1 MNYKKYIVC
10 IIVSVICIPLS
21 IIFSTFIH
29 FQLSKI
35 NLILDFNTIIDSLI
49 TNKKHFQLFVLT
61 QLFIEFFLIYLF
73 AFSKNSSLT
82 TETNQITPYLRTPKV
97 YGNGQYGSAKWNTKK
112 EMQKNLKTNIL
123 NFHELSKIKEITFK
137 SGGLIIGQEKR
148 KNKEKLLYISKD
160 YHSLIIGSTG
170 AGKTRRL
177 LLPSLCNYLFAGESI
192 ICTDPKGEILQ
203 YSIPLLEKLGY
214 KVLTIDFKNPM
225 KSTRYNFLQ
234 PVINAFKQGDIRK
247 AEEYCWDIT
256 QALVGNEDTKMEKIW
271 KDGEMSII
279 AGTIMTVVA
288 ENMEHP
294 QYQNLTNV
302 YTFISEMCRTENGK
316 MPINYFIEHLP
327 PTHPAIN
334 IFGIARIAPEKTRSS
349 FFTSALTTLRLF
361 TSQTIYDMTCNS
373 DFDLTDLGKGKYFV
387 DIILPDEKL
396 TYYSLAAL
404 YTKQQY
410 NALVEYAD
418 NHGGK
423 LKTRV
428 NFLMDEFGNYVAI
441 EGFGNM
447 MTVARSRG
455 IFFHL
460 FIQSFSQLVK
470 VYGKEIS
477 ELIKDNCL
485 LWIYLK
491 TASFETANEISK
503 KLGNY
508 TTTSDSKSNSY
519 TKYQSGSNSESINLI
534 SRPLLTEDEIIRINS
549 PEAIVMITGM
559 YPYLAK
565 LRDFSEYKFNEILGL
580 GDEKKNTEI
589 RKLRESSRI
598 SRQANSIQLWG
609 IWNEYI

>member
-1 MNYKKYIVC
+1 MVFLISS
-10 IIVSVICIPLS
+10 IICIPLS

-35 NLILDFNTIIDSLI
+35 NLTLDFSTIIDSFI
-49 TNKKHFQLFVLT
+49 TNKNHFQLFVLT
-61 QLFIEFFLIYLF
+61 QLFIELILIYFF
-73 AFSKNSSLT
+73 AFNKNSSLT
-82 TETNQITPYLRTPKV
+82 TETNQITTYIRTPKV
-97 YGNGQYGSAKWNTKK
+97 YGNGQYGTAKWNTKK
-112 EMQKNLKTNIL
+112 EIQKSLKTNIL
-123 NFHELSKIKEITFK
+123 NFRDLNNIKEVTFK
-137 SGGLIIGQEKR
+137 SGGLIIGQEK
-148 KNKEKLLYISKD
+148 KNNKEKLLYISKD

-177 LLPSLCNYLFAGESI
+177 LLPSLCNYLFARESV

-203 YSIPLLEKLGY
+203 YTMPLLEKLGY

-234 PVINAFKQGDIRK
+234 PVINAFKQGDVRK

-279 AGTIMTVVA
+279 AGAIMTVVA
-288 ENMEHP
+288 ENMEHTE
-294 QYQNLTNV
+294 YQNLTNV

-361 TSQTIYDMTCNS
+361 TSQTIYDMTCES
-373 DFDLTDLGKGKYFV
+373 DFDLADLGNGKYFV

-423 LKTRV
+423 LNSRV

-470 VYGKEIS
+470 VYGKEIA

-519 TKYQSGSNSESINLI
+519 TKYQTGSNSESINLI
-534 SRPLLTEDEIIRINS
+534 SRPLLTEEEIIRISS

-565 LRDFSEYKFNEILGL
+565 LQDFSKYKFNEILGL

-589 RKLRESSRI
+589 RNLRENSRI
-598 SRQANSIQLWG
+598 SRQANNIQLWG

>member
-1 MNYKKYIVC
+1 M
-10 IIVSVICIPLS
+10 
-21 IIFSTFIH
+21 
-29 FQLSKI
+29 
-35 NLILDFNTIIDSLI
+35 
-49 TNKKHFQLFVLT
+49 
-61 QLFIEFFLIYLF
+61 
-73 AFSKNSSLT
+73 
-82 TETNQITPYLRTPKV
+82 
-97 YGNGQYGSAKWNTKK
+97 YGNGQYGTAKWNTKK
-112 EMQKNLKTNIL
+112 QMQKSLNTNIL
-123 NFHELSKIKEITFK
+123 KFKELNNKKKVIFK

-177 LLPSLCNYLFAGESI
+177 LLPSLCNYLFARESI

-203 YSIPLLEKLGY
+203 YTMPLLERLGY

-234 PVINAFKQGDIRK
+234 PVINAFKEGDVRK

-294 QYQNLTNV
+294 EYQNLTNV

-316 MPINYFIEHLP
+316 MPINYFIEHLS
-327 PTHPAIN
+327 PTHPAVN

-361 TSQTIYDMTCNS
+361 TSQTIYDMTCESN
-373 DFDLTDLGKGKYFV
+373 FDLADLGNGKYFV

-470 VYGKEIS
+470 VYGKEIA

-491 TASFETANEISK
+491 TASYETANEISK

-519 TKYQSGSNSESINLI
+519 TKYQSGSNSESVNLI
-534 SRPLLTEDEIIRINS
+534 SRPLLTEEEIIRINS

-559 YPYLAK
+559 YPYLVK
-565 LRDFSEYKFNEILGL
+565 LQDFSQYKFNEILGL

-589 RKLRESSRI
+589 RNLRENSRI
-598 SRQANSIQLWG
+598 SRQANTIQLWG
-609 IWNEYI
+609 IWNEYY

>member
-1 MNYKKYIVC
+1 M
-10 IIVSVICIPLS
+10 
-21 IIFSTFIH
+21 
-29 FQLSKI
+29 

-49 TNKKHFQLFVLT
+49 TNPKHLQLFLLT

-73 AFSKNSSLT
+73 AFSKSSSLT
-82 TETNQITPYLRTPKV
+82 TETNQITPYIRTPKV

-112 EMQKNLKTNIL
+112 ELQKNLKTNIL
-123 NFHELSKIKEITFK
+123 NFHELSKIKEISFK

-148 KNKEKLLYISKD
+148 KNTEKLLYISKD

-177 LLPSLCNYLFAGESI
+177 LLPSLCNYLFARESI

-203 YSIPLLEKLGY
+203 YSMPLLEKLGY

-316 MPINYFIEHLP
+316 MAINYFIEHLP

-470 VYGKEIS
+470 VYGKEIA

-589 RKLRESSRI
+589 RELRESSRI
-598 SRQANSIQLWG
+598 SRQVSDIQLWG

>member
-1 MNYKKYIVC
+1 MN
-10 IIVSVICIPLS
+10 L
-21 IIFSTFIH
+21 T
-29 FQLSKI
+29 
-35 NLILDFNTIIDSLI
+35 LDFSIIIDSFI
-49 TNKKHFQLFVLT
+49 TNKNHFQLFILT
-61 QLFIEFFLIYLF
+61 QLFIELILVYFL
-73 AFSKNSSLT
+73 AFNKNSSLT
-82 TETNQITPYLRTPKV
+82 TETNQITTYIRTPKV
-97 YGNGQYGSAKWNTKK
+97 YGNGQYGTAKWNTKK
-112 EMQKNLKTNIL
+112 EIQKSLKTNIL
-123 NFHELSKIKEITFK
+123 NFRDLNNIKEVTFK
-137 SGGLIIGQEKR
+137 SGGLIIGQEK
-148 KNKEKLLYISKD
+148 KNNKEKLLYISKD

-177 LLPSLCNYLFAGESI
+177 LLPSLCNYLFARESV

-203 YSIPLLEKLGY
+203 YTMPLLEKLGY
-214 KVLTIDFKNPM
+214 KILTIDFKNPM

-234 PVINAFKQGDIRK
+234 PVINAFKQGDVRK

-288 ENMEHP
+288 ENMEHTE
-294 QYQNLTNV
+294 YQNLTNV

-361 TSQTIYDMTCNS
+361 TSQTIYDMTCES
-373 DFDLTDLGKGKYFV
+373 DFDLADLGNGKYFV

-423 LKTRV
+423 LNSRV

-470 VYGKEIS
+470 VYGKEIA

-519 TKYQSGSNSESINLI
+519 TKYQTGSNSESINLI
-534 SRPLLTEDEIIRINS
+534 SRPLLTEEEIIRINS

-565 LRDFSEYKFNEILGL
+565 LQDFSKYKFNEILGL

-589 RKLRESSRI
+589 RNLRENSRI
-598 SRQANSIQLWG
+598 SRQANNIQLWG

>member
-1 MNYKKYIVC
+1 MISSIFLVP
-10 IIVSVICIPLS
+10 IS
-21 IIFSTFIH
+21 IIFSSIIH
-29 FQLSKI
+29 FKLL
-35 NLILDFNTIIDSLI
+35 NTNFVLDFGVLI
-49 TNKKHFQLFVLT
+49 SSIFSDRKHFLLFLLSQLFFEL
-61 QLFIEFFLIYLF
+61 LSIYFLMFNKSY
-73 AFSKNSSLT
+73 LT
-82 TETNQITPYLRTPKV
+82 TETNKITDTIYTPKV
-97 YGNGQYGSAKWNTKK
+97 YGNGQYGTSRWCSKK
-112 EMQKNLKTNIL
+112 EFYKELETNIL
-123 NFHELSKIKEITFK
+123 KIKNIENTSFNK
-137 SGGLIIGQEKR
+137 GGIVVGIEK
-148 KNKEKLLYISKD
+148 NSNIEKIMCISED

-177 LLPSLCNYLFAGESI
+177 LLPSLCNYLLAGETV

-203 YSIPLLEKLGY
+203 YTIHFLEKLDY
-214 KVLTIDFKNPM
+214 KILTIDFKNPL

-234 PVINAFKQGDIRK
+234 PVIDAFKKGDIRK

-256 QALVGNEDTKMEKIW
+256 QALVGNEDSKMEKIW

-294 QYQNLTNV
+294 EYQNLTNV
-302 YTFISEMCRTENGK
+302 YTFISEMCRTTANGK

-327 PTHPAIN
+327 PTHPAVN
-334 IFGIARIAPEKTRSS
+334 IFGIARIAPEKTRGS

-361 TSQTIYDMTCNS
+361 TSQTINAMTCES
-373 DFDLTDLGKGKYFV
+373 DFCLSDLGKGKYFV
-387 DIILPDEKL
+387 DIILPDERL
-396 TYYSLAAL
+396 TYYSLASL

-418 NHGGK
+418 TNGGT
-423 LKTRV
+423 LDTRV
-428 NFLMDEFGNYVAI
+428 NFLMDEFGNYVQI

-460 FIQSFSQLVK
+460 FLQSFSQLVK
-470 VYGKEIS
+470 VYGKEIA

-519 TKYQSGSNSESINLI
+519 TKYQSGNSSQSVNLV
-534 SRPLLTEDEIIRINS
+534 SRPLLTEEEILRIKS
-549 PEAIVMITGM
+549 PEAIVMITGNH
-559 YPYLAK
+559 PYLAN
-565 LRDFSEYKFNEILGL
+565 LQDLSYYTFNKILGL
-580 GDEKKNTEI
+580 GDKKRNTEI
-589 RKLRESSRI
+589 RNLRESSRKERKI
-598 SRQANSIQLWG
+598 DKIKLWE
-609 IWNEYI
+609 IWNDYK

>member
-1 MNYKKYIVC
+1 MIF
-10 IIVSVICIPLS
+10 IITSIICIPFS
-21 IIFSTFIH
+21 ILFSTLIH
-29 FQLSKI
+29 FQLSKM
-35 NLILDFNTIIDSLI
+35 NLIFNFNTIIDSLI
-49 TNKKHFQLFVLT
+49 TNKKHFQLLVLT

-73 AFSKNSSLT
+73 ALSKNSLLT
-82 TETNQITPYLRTPKV
+82 TETNQITPYIRTPKV
-97 YGNGQYGSAKWNTKK
+97 YGNGQYGTSKWNTKK
-112 EMQKNLKTNIL
+112 EIQKSLNTNIL
-123 NFHELSKIKEITFK
+123 KYNELNNIQKITFK
-137 SGGLIIGQEKR
+137 SGGLIIGQEKK

-177 LLPSLCNYLFAGESI
+177 LLPSLCNYLLAKESI

-203 YSIPLLEKLGY
+203 YTMPLLEILGY

-234 PVINAFKQGDIRK
+234 PVINAFKEGDVRK

-294 QYQNLTNV
+294 EYQNLTNV

-316 MPINYFIEHLP
+316 MPINYFIEHLS
-327 PTHPAIN
+327 PTHPAVN

-361 TSQTIYDMTCNS
+361 TSQTIYDMTCES
-373 DFDLTDLGKGKYFV
+373 DFDLANLGNGKYFV

-470 VYGKEIS
+470 IYGKEIA

-491 TASFETANEISK
+491 TASYETANEISK

-519 TKYQSGSNSESINLI
+519 TKYQNGSNSESVNLI
-534 SRPLLTEDEIIRINS
+534 SRPLLTEEEIIRIAS

-565 LRDFSEYKFNEILGL
+565 LQDFSQYKFNEILGL

-589 RKLRESSRI
+589 RILRENSRI
-598 SRQANSIQLWG
+598 LRQANNIQLWG

>member
-1 MNYKKYIVC
+1 MNLV
-10 IIVSVICIPLS
+10 
-21 IIFSTFIH
+21 
-29 FQLSKI
+29 
-35 NLILDFNTIIDSLI
+35 LDFNTIINSLI
-49 TNKKHFQLFVLT
+49 TNKNHVNLFILIQLFLE
-61 QLFIEFFLIYLF
+61 LIIIYLF

-82 TETNQITPYLRTPKV
+82 TETNQITPYIRTPKV
-97 YGNGQYGSAKWNTKK
+97 YGNGQYGTAKWNTKK
-112 EMQKNLKTNIL
+112 EIQKNLKTNIL
-123 NFHELSKIKEITFK
+123 SFNKLYNLKEITFK
-137 SGGLIIGQEKR
+137 SGGLIVGQEKK
-148 KNKEKLLYISKD
+148 KNNEKLLYISKD

-177 LLPSLCNYLFAGESI
+177 LLPSLCNYLLARETV

-203 YSIPLLEKLGY
+203 YTMPLLEKLDY

-234 PVINAFKQGDIRK
+234 PVINAFKQGDVRK

-294 QYQNLTNV
+294 EFQNLTNV

-316 MPINYFIEHLP
+316 MPINYFIEHLS
-327 PTHPAIN
+327 PTHPAVN

-361 TSQTIYDMTCNS
+361 TSQTIYDMTCES
-373 DFDLTDLGKGKYFV
+373 DFDLADLGNGKYFV

-423 LKTRV
+423 LNTRV

-460 FIQSFSQLVK
+460 YIQSFSQLTK
-470 VYGKEIS
+470 VYGKEIA

-519 TKYQSGSNSESINLI
+519 TKYQSGSNSESVNLI

-565 LRDFSEYKFNEILGL
+565 LQDFFKI
-580 GDEKKNTEI
+580 
-589 RKLRESSRI
+589 
-598 SRQANSIQLWG
+598 
-609 IWNEYI
+609 

>member
-1 MNYKKYIVC
+1 MNLV
-10 IIVSVICIPLS
+10 
-21 IIFSTFIH
+21 
-29 FQLSKI
+29 
-35 NLILDFNTIIDSLI
+35 LDFNTIISSLI
-49 TNKKHFQLFVLT
+49 TNKNHINLFILI
-61 QLFIEFFLIYLF
+61 QLFIELILIYLF

-82 TETNQITPYLRTPKV
+82 TETNQITPYIRTPKV
-97 YGNGQYGSAKWNTKK
+97 YGNGQYGTAKWNTKN
-112 EMQKNLKTNIL
+112 EIQKNLKTNIL
-123 NFHELSKIKEITFK
+123 SFNKLCNLKEVFFK
-137 SGGLIIGQEKR
+137 SGGLIVGQEKK
-148 KNKEKLLYISKD
+148 KNREKLLYISKD

-177 LLPSLCNYLFAGESI
+177 LLPSLCNYLFARETV

-203 YSIPLLEKLGY
+203 YTMPLLEKLDY

-234 PVINAFKQGDIRK
+234 PVINAFKQGDVRK

-294 QYQNLTNV
+294 EFQNLTNV

-316 MPINYFIEHLP
+316 MPINYFIEHLS
-327 PTHPAIN
+327 PTHPAVN

-361 TSQTIYDMTCNS
+361 TSQTIYDMTCES
-373 DFDLTDLGKGKYFV
+373 DFDLADLGNGKYFV

-423 LKTRV
+423 LNTRV

-460 FIQSFSQLVK
+460 FIQSFSQLTK
-470 VYGKEIS
+470 VYGKEIA

-519 TKYQSGSNSESINLI
+519 TKYQSGSNSESVNLI

-559 YPYLAK
+559 YPYLSK
-565 LRDFSEYKFNEILGL
+565 LQDFSKYKFNEILGL

-589 RKLRESSRI
+589 RNLRENSRI
-598 SRQANSIQLWG
+598 SRQVNDIKLWG
-609 IWNEYI
+609 IWKEYY

>member
-1 MNYKKYIVC
+1 MNLV
-10 IIVSVICIPLS
+10 
-21 IIFSTFIH
+21 
-29 FQLSKI
+29 
-35 NLILDFNTIIDSLI
+35 LDFNTIINSLI
-49 TNKKHFQLFVLT
+49 TNKNHVNLFILIQLFLE
-61 QLFIEFFLIYLF
+61 LIIIYLF

-82 TETNQITPYLRTPKV
+82 TETNQITPYIRTPKV
-97 YGNGQYGSAKWNTKK
+97 YGNGQYGTAKWNTKK
-112 EMQKNLKTNIL
+112 EIQKNLKTNIL
-123 NFHELSKIKEITFK
+123 SFNKLYNLKEITFK
-137 SGGLIIGQEKR
+137 SGGLIVGQEKK
-148 KNKEKLLYISKD
+148 KNNEKLLYISKD

-177 LLPSLCNYLFAGESI
+177 LLPSLCNYLLARETV

-203 YSIPLLEKLGY
+203 YTMPLLEKLDY

-234 PVINAFKQGDIRK
+234 PVINAFKQGDVRK

-294 QYQNLTNV
+294 EFQNLTNV

-316 MPINYFIEHLP
+316 MPINYFIEHLS
-327 PTHPAIN
+327 PTHPAVN

-361 TSQTIYDMTCNS
+361 TSQTIYDMTCES
-373 DFDLTDLGKGKYFV
+373 DFDLADLGNGKYFV

-423 LKTRV
+423 LNTRV

-460 FIQSFSQLVK
+460 FIQSFSQLTK
-470 VYGKEIS
+470 VYGKEIA

-519 TKYQSGSNSESINLI
+519 TKYQSGSNSESVNLI

-565 LRDFSEYKFNEILGL
+565 LQDFSKYKFNEILGL

-589 RKLRESSRI
+589 RNLRENSRI
-598 SRQANSIQLWG
+598 SRQVNDIKLWG
-609 IWNEYI
+609 IWKEYI

>member
-1 MNYKKYIVC
+1 MNLV
-10 IIVSVICIPLS
+10 
-21 IIFSTFIH
+21 
-29 FQLSKI
+29 
-35 NLILDFNTIIDSLI
+35 LDFNTIINSLI
-49 TNKKHFQLFVLT
+49 TNKNHINLFILI
-61 QLFIEFFLIYLF
+61 QLFIELILIYLF
-73 AFSKNSSLT
+73 AFSKNSLLT
-82 TETNQITPYLRTPKV
+82 TETNQITPYIRTPKV
-97 YGNGQYGSAKWNTKK
+97 YGNGQYGTAKWNTKK
-112 EMQKNLKTNIL
+112 EIQKNLKTNIL
-123 NFHELSKIKEITFK
+123 NFNELCNLKEITFK
-137 SGGLIIGQEKR
+137 SGGLIVGQEKK

-177 LLPSLCNYLFAGESI
+177 LLPSLCNYLFARETV

-203 YSIPLLEKLGY
+203 YTMPLLEKLNY

-234 PVINAFKQGDIRK
+234 PVINAFKHGDVKK

-294 QYQNLTNV
+294 EFQNLTNV

-316 MPINYFIEHLP
+316 MPINYFIEHLS
-327 PTHPAIN
+327 PTHPAVN

-361 TSQTIYDMTCNS
+361 TSQTIYDMTCES
-373 DFDLTDLGKGKYFV
+373 DFDLADLGNGKYFV

-423 LKTRV
+423 LNTRV

-460 FIQSFSQLVK
+460 FIQSFSQLTK
-470 VYGKEIS
+470 VYGKEIA

-519 TKYQSGSNSESINLI
+519 TKYQSGSNSESVNLI

-565 LRDFSEYKFNEILGL
+565 LQDFSKYKFNEILGL

-589 RKLRESSRI
+589 RNLRENSRI
-598 SRQANSIQLWG
+598 SRQVNDIKLWG
-609 IWNEYI
+609 IWKEYI